1 MAKARGVKFG
11 RKPKLNI
18 GQRAQVAKR
27 KAMGEPYAR
36 IARSYGVSESTILR
50 VR

>member
-1 MAKARGVKFG
+1 
-11 RKPKLNI
+11 
-18 GQRAQVAKR
+18 
-27 KAMGEPYAR
+27 MGEPYAR